1 MNDQQAIL
9 DFQRLADK
17 VTAPSKLEY
26 WSGKADELAIKS
38 GKPMVVVH
46 SGEFWQVWNKSVCSK
61 CGRDWEYCTD
71 GDGE

>member
-26 WSGKADELAIKS
+26 WSGKADELAVKT
-38 GKPMVVVH
+38 GKVMVVVRI
-46 SGEFWQVWNKSVCSK
+46 GESYQVWNKSVCKS
-61 CGRDWEYCTD
+61 GWEYET
-71 GDGE
+71 GSVE